1 MYHSKKIRLTGY
13 FYIYIYIFFL
23 NMLIVY
29 KVKYYMC
36 LYTFKSAYLLNK
48 RVKSIKKI
56 NIYNNYLNI
65 YMFKVH
71 K

>member
-1 MYHSKKIRLTGY
+1 
-13 FYIYIYIFFL
+13 
-23 NMLIVY
+23 MLIVY

-65 YMFKVH
+65 NNNIKYLK
-71 K
+71 KKL